1 MFRWLYFD
9 CKQKQKFVHKWIH
22 THTHTHGVTYADT
35 DIHLFTCTQRERDRG
50 RHIHAQGK
58 KRERQTQKWKSKKYL
73 HQHLFSTANPRHIND
88 RPEKLGLK
96 GQLFQ
101 MLCSLSVQP
110 THCSIIKWLDC
121 FTSNRQPPYTY
132 LHLISASMIKSH
144 VPYHTISLLF
154 LHLAH
159 TNGLQL
165 CKWLHVPLQIG
176 LQNWWW

>member
-1 MFRWLYFD
+1 MLNYAVYLQ
-9 CKQKQKFVHKWIH
+9 CLGGCILIANKKFVHKWIY
-22 THTHTHGVTYADT
+22 THTHTVTYADR
-35 DIHLFTCTQRERDRG
+35 DICLFPCTQRERDRG

-58 KRERQTQKWKSKKYL
+58 KRDRHKKRSS
-73 HQHLFSTANPRHIND
+73 STFIFYCQSRHIND
-88 RPEKLGLK
+88 RPETLGLK

-110 THCSIIKWLDC
+110 KHCSIIKRLDC
-121 FTSNRQPPYTY
+121 FTSNRQPPYPY
-132 LHLISASMIKSH
+132 FQLISASMRKSH
-144 VPYHTISLLF
+144 VPYHTILFFF